1 MASDLPKSVMES
13 SSSESEIKI
22 VLLGDTRVDKSDI
35 AKLILG
41 CKTLKGEEI
50 GLCTLYKSEE
60 TERKIS
66 VVDTPG
72 WSPISIEQTAENIK
86 TEIVRCVSLC
96 PPGPDVLL
104 LVIPVKQEPSPYEM
118 TEAQKHMELL
128 SERVWKHTIV
138 LFDCEEEI
146 EDSVINE
153 HIQSAQTILEK
164 CKQFSVYHRGF
175 NQIINLL
182 NDIDDLVK
190 KNKGELF
197 MTQFYYEKIQP
208 ETKVFEGEPRQR
220 RGSKEIYTH
229 DFTVRKGNDTEEK
242 KESVVAIKNELW
254 YDVAALRRTMK
265 SSSVILMGVIG
276 ALIGAVAGSGHGALG
291 ACAGLVSGIIVGGL
305 LAVLTIYI
313 CTYIYSYS

>member
-22 VLLGDTRVDKSDI
+22 VLLGDTRADKSDI

-72 WSPISIEQTAENIK
+72 WSPISIEQTAKNIK

-138 LFDCEEEI
+138 LFDCEEGI
-146 EDSVINE
+146 EESVIDK
-153 HIQSAQTILEK
+153 HIQSAETILEK
-164 CKQFSVYHRGF
+164 CKQFVYRRGF
-175 NQIINLL
+175 SQMTNLL
-182 NDIDDLVK
+182 NIIDDLVK
-190 KNKGELF
+190 KNKGEF
-197 MTQFYYEKIQP
+197 SRTQFYYEEIQP

-220 RGSKEIYTH
+220 RGSKEMDTS

-242 KESVVAIKNELW
+242 KESVVAIKHELW

-265 SSSVILMGVIG
+265 SSSVILMGIIG

>member
-1 MASDLPKSVMES
+1 MSSDLPKSLSSWCEG

-35 AKLILG
+35 AKFILG

-104 LVIPVKQEPSPYEM
+104 LVIPVKQEPSMYEM

-146 EDSVINE
+146 EESVINE
-153 HIQSAQTILEK
+153 HIQCAKTILEK
-164 CKQFSVYHRGF
+164 CKQFSVYRRGF
-175 NQIINLL
+175 NQMTNLL
-182 NDIDDLVK
+182 NKIDDLVK
-190 KNKGELF
+190 INKGELF
-197 MTQFYYEKIQP
+197 MTQISEKIQP
-208 ETKVFEGEPRQR
+208 KTEGFDTGPESINNPP
-220 RGSKEIYTH
+220 EL
-229 DFTVRKGNDTEEK
+229 TVSKGNDTEEK
-242 KESVVAIKNELW
+242 KETVLAIKHGLW
-254 YDVAALRRTMK
+254 YDVAALRRAMK
-265 SSSVILMGVIG
+265 SSSVILMGIIG
-276 ALIGAVAGSGHGALG
+276 ALIGAVAGSEHGALG

-305 LAVLTIYI
+305 LSVLIIYI

>member
-1 MASDLPKSVMES
+1 MASDLPTSVFES

-164 CKQFSVYHRGF
+164 CKRLCVYRRGF
-175 NQIINLL
+175 NQMTNLF
-182 NDIDDLVK
+182 NEIDDLVK
-190 KNKGELF
+190 KNEGEF
-197 MTQFYYEKIQP
+197 SMAQIYYEEIQP
-208 ETKVFEGEPRQR
+208 ETQVFDKGELRQR
-220 RGSKEIYTH
+220 RGSKEM
-229 DFTVRKGNDTEEK
+229 DLPNLRKRFDMEEK
-242 KESVVAIKNELW
+242 KKSFCAANHGVLNDRTIKPF
-254 YDVAALRRTMK
+254 
-265 SSSVILMGVIG
+265 SVILMAIIG
-276 ALIGAVAGSGHGALG
+276 ALIF
-291 ACAGLVSGIIVGGL
+291 CRI
-305 LAVLTIYI
+305 
-313 CTYIYSYS
+313 

>member
-1 MASDLPKSVMES
+1 MASDLPTSVFES

-41 CKTLKGEEI
+41 SKSLKGEEI

-86 TEIVRCVSLC
+86 TEIVRCWSLC

-104 LVIPVKQEPSPYEM
+104 LVIPVKQEPSMYEM

-146 EDSVINE
+146 EESVINE
-153 HIQSAQTILEK
+153 HIQCAETILKK
-164 CKQFSVYHRGF
+164 CKRFCVYRRGF
-175 NQIINLL
+175 NQMTNLL
-182 NDIDDLVK
+182 NEIDDLVT
-190 KNKGELF
+190 KNKGEF
-197 MTQFYYEKIQP
+197 SMTQIYYEEIQP
-208 ETKVFEGEPRQR
+208 ESEVFDKGELRLR
-220 RGSKEIYTH
+220 RGSNEM
-229 DFTVRKGNDTEEK
+229 DLPNLRKGFDMEEK
-242 KESVVAIKNELW
+242 EETFCAANHGLLNDQTIK
-254 YDVAALRRTMK
+254 
-265 SSSVILMGVIG
+265 SFSVILMAIIG
-276 ALIGAVAGSGHGALG
+276 ALIFLQD
-291 ACAGLVSGIIVGGL
+291 LKM
-305 LAVLTIYI
+305 VL
-313 CTYIYSYS
+313 